1 MTEPTPRTEALDVER
16 EVVAAAVEWV
26 NAHDALMVAPHP
38 NQPHEFRTACIRCG
52 EPGFLTISL
61 ATYDERV
68 VTMTEEQARA
78 YAEEK
83 G

>member
-1 MTEPTPRTEALDVER
+1 MTEPTPRTEAGR
-16 EVVAAAVEWV
+16 PT
-26 NAHDALMVAPHP
+26 VAPHP